1 VSAPEGPDRSWRLAS
16 FRVEAIFIGLVS
28 AAVLGF
34 AGLFLL
40 FGLAWGCSGSDASEP
55 STSMLCTTRVL
66 GTRLLYVL
74 GDPIVVLA
82 VLAPL
87 LASWLAIRQR
97 RLRPLWYAFA
107 AGVLAEVAL
116 YQVFVL
122 TD

>member
-1 VSAPEGPDRSWRLAS
+1 
-16 FRVEAIFIGLVS
+16 
-28 AAVLGF
+28 
-34 AGLFLL
+34 
-40 FGLAWGCSGSDASEP
+40 
-55 STSMLCTTRVL
+55 MLCTTRVL